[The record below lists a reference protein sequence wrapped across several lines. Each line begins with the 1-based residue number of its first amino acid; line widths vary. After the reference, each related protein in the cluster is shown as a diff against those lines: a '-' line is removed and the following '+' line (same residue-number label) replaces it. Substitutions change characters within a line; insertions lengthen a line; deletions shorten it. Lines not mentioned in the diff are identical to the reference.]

1 MTISPEAGTGN
12 PLEKLEAAANPNL
25 RFPMNPIDYGTD
37 DHALIFR
44 VMRYDKANRKVSSS
58 TPTVATIRLP
68 VPANVT
74 AAYNANHGDVELGAI
89 ANTLIDDPNVG
100 NALKQA
106 LAGDGGGA
114 ADSLAKTDIMGA
126 LKGSMPKLVSNIV
139 QSVGDSVGIKA
150 HEAASISAGM
160 AVNPHLAS
168 LFQGVGFRTHS
179 FSYDF
184 IAKTPQESKALKDII
199 YVCKYA
205 MHPGLAHGGNTF
217 TFPYQWGLQFSDN
230 IRPYLYDFTNC
241 VMTGFSASFNGQ
253 GIPTFFER
261 TKAPVNVKIE
271 MSFKEI
277 EIITREKIMSES
289 REQGLVYTSE
299 QQQVAR
305 DRAITK
311 QINEN
316 NAAGNRAI
324 AADAEASG
332 A

>member
-1 MTISPEAGTGN
+1 MSISPSANASN
-12 PLEKLEAAANPNL
+12 PLEKLEAEAGIKPNVK
-25 RFPMNPIDYGTD
+25 FPLNSDDYGND
-37 DHALIFR
+37 NHGLIFR
-44 VMRYDKANRKVSSS
+44 VLKYDKANRKVSS
-58 TPTVATIRLP
+58 TAPTVATIRLP

-74 AAYNANHGDVELGAI
+74 AAYTASHGDVELGTI
-89 ANTLIDDPNVG
+89 ANHMIDDPAIG
-100 NALKQA
+100 NALEQA
-106 LAGDGGGA
+106 LAGEGGGA
-114 ADSLAKTDIMGA
+114 LESLVKTDIAGA
-126 LKGSMPKLVSNIV
+126 LKGSMPRLVSNIV
-139 QSVGDSVGIKA
+139 QSLGDAVGIKA
-150 HEAASISAGM
+150 HEAASISKGM

-199 YVCKYA
+199 YICKYA

-261 TKAPVNVKIE
+261 TNAPVNVKIE

-289 REQGLVYTSE
+289 QAQGLVYTSE
-299 QQQVAR
+299 QVEEAFQKDNAKSIGRQLAV
-305 DRAITK
+305 
-311 QINEN
+311 NERTN
-316 NAAGNRAI
+316 TRF
-324 AADAEASG
+324 
-332 A
+332 